1 MVIQEKKRNGRVSS
15 FVLDTLHVIVG
26 ILIVILAVLAFLN
39 PDENRI
45 LFPAI
50 FLLAAL
56 LNFANGYDR
65 FHNNR
70 GKKKK
75 RFAGAALMT
84 AGVGLFLLCVV
95 SALTIWWVCLKKQKD
110 IYRDRRFARSSMFP
124 EQPSGR

>member
-1 MVIQEKKRNGRVSS
+1 MHDQNIKGEKRMVIQEKKRNGRVSS

-75 RFAGAALMT
+75 RLRISKRLNPLQMQR
-84 AGVGLFLLCVV
+84 LLIFWIILIPINQ
-95 SALTIWWVCLKKQKD
+95 SEKLHWNW
-110 IYRDRRFARSSMFP
+110 SSL
-124 EQPSGR
+124 

>member
-1 MVIQEKKRNGRVSS
+1 MHDQNIKGEKRMVIQEKKRSGRVSS

-45 LFPAI
+45 LFP
-50 FLLAAL
+50 AAL

-95 SALTIWWVCLKKQKD
+95 SALTIWW
-110 IYRDRRFARSSMFP
+110 
-124 EQPSGR
+124 G

>member
-1 MVIQEKKRNGRVSS
+1 MHDQNIKGEKRMVIQEKKRSGRVSS

-70 GKKKK
+70 GKKEKEIC
-75 RFAGAALMT
+75 RRGTDDRGSGTFPALC
-84 AGVGLFLLCVV
+84 G
-95 SALTIWWVCLKKQKD
+95 
-110 IYRDRRFARSSMFP
+110 
-124 EQPSGR
+124 

>member
-1 MVIQEKKRNGRVSS
+1 MVLQEKKRTGRVSS
-15 FVLDTLHVIVG
+15 FVLDTLHVVVG

-56 LNFANGYDR
+56 LNLVNGYER

-75 RFAGAALMT
+75 RIAGAALMA
-84 AGVGLFLLCVV
+84 AGVALFLLCVI
-95 SALTIWWVCLKKQKD
+95 SALTIWW
-110 IYRDRRFARSSMFP
+110 
-124 EQPSGR
+124 G

>member
-1 MVIQEKKRNGRVSS
+1 MHDQNIKGEKRMVIQEKKRSGRVSS

-65 FHNNR
+65 FHNNI

-95 SALTIWWVCLKKQKD
+95 SALTIWW
-110 IYRDRRFARSSMFP
+110 
-124 EQPSGR
+124 G

>member
-1 MVIQEKKRNGRVSS
+1 MKKKKKKGKKRKEKKKKKRNGRVSS

-95 SALTIWWVCLKKQKD
+95 SALTIWW
-110 IYRDRRFARSSMFP
+110 
-124 EQPSGR
+124 G

>member
-1 MVIQEKKRNGRVSS
+1 MVLQEKKRTGRVSS
-15 FVLDTLHVIVG
+15 FVLDTLHVVVG

-50 FLLAAL
+50 FLLASL
-56 LNFANGYDR
+56 LNLASGYER

-75 RFAGAALMT
+75 RIAGVALMA
-84 AGVGLFLLCVV
+84 AGVALFLLCVI
-95 SALTIWWVCLKKQKD
+95 SALTIWW
-110 IYRDRRFARSSMFP
+110 
-124 EQPSGR
+124 G

>member
-1 MVIQEKKRNGRVSS
+1 MHDQNIKGEKRMVIQEKKRNGRVSS

-50 FLLAAL
+50 FPLAAL

-65 FHNNR
+65 FNNNSRKKEKEDCRR
-70 GKKKK
+70 GTDD
-75 RFAGAALMT
+75 RGSGT
-84 AGVGLFLLCVV
+84 FLLCVV
-95 SALTIWWVCLKKQKD
+95 SALTIWW
-110 IYRDRRFARSSMFP
+110 
-124 EQPSGR
+124 G

>member
-1 MVIQEKKRNGRVSS
+1 M
-15 FVLDTLHVIVG
+15 G
-26 ILIVILAVLAFLN
+26 ILIVILAVLGCLN
-39 PDENRI
+39 PGENRI
-45 LFPAI
+45 GFPAI

-84 AGVGLFLLCVV
+84 AGVASTTTKYFFDKRPV
-95 SALTIWWVCLKKQKD
+95 
-110 IYRDRRFARSSMFP
+110 FM
-124 EQPSGR
+124 